1 MEIKIT
7 QQKNLSETDVWEVV
21 KEWYTRGMY
30 APILQDHNGFDL
42 EEICDDAIE
51 MLNDNREK
59 TVKDK
64 TIKDQAKVIKELWS
78 ELQTLKRILID
89 EHPLQW
95 RDIQTKLPSYVQ
107 QE

>member
-1 MEIKIT
+1 MENKIT

-59 TVKDK
+59 T
-64 TIKDQAKVIKELWS
+64 IKDQAKVTHVCPTRVK
-78 ELQTLKRILID
+78 K
-89 EHPLQW
+89 
-95 RDIQTKLPSYVQ
+95 
-107 QE
+107 